1 MPLFAIHCL
10 DKPESGA
17 LRAQTR
23 TSHLAYLAGLASRI
37 FTAGP
42 LLDLAGTPM
51 GSLLIV
57 DCVDRRA
64 AYQFAADDPYSLAG
78 LFQSVAITAWR
89 QVYPADGQPRG

>member
-10 DKPESGA
+10 DKPGGGA
-17 LRAQTR
+17 LRAETR
-23 TSHLAYLAGLASRI
+23 AKHLAYLDGLSARL
-37 FTAGP
+37 FCAGP
-42 LLDLAGTPM
+42 LLDLEGAAI

-57 DCVDRRA
+57 ECSDRRA

-89 QVYPADGQPRG
+89 QVYPQPAS

>member
-23 TSHLAYLAGLASRI
+23 ALHLDYLAGLATRI

-42 LLDLAGTPM
+42 LLDLEGAPI

-57 DCVDRRA
+57 NCADRRA

-78 LFQSVAITAWR
+78 LFQSVAITAWK
-89 QVYPADGQPRG
+89 QVYPSESPPRA